1 VNVPNGKIVL
11 EKRKKRIDPMQESML
26 GWGDAPI
33 LEQNVNTP
41 LGFCIAECFC
51 GAAMS
56 GADFTALL
64 ARCQA

>member
-1 VNVPNGKIVL
+1 
-11 EKRKKRIDPMQESML
+11 MQESML